1 MTTLALLSNP
11 NSTGN
16 RAFLPD
22 IRCYCAERPEI
33 FHYEVEDASQI
44 GAAMTSIARVRP
56 KVLVLNGGDGTV
68 QASLEFGERV

>member
-33 FHYEVEDASQI
+33 FHYEVEDLSQI
-44 GAAMTSIARVRP
+44 GEALRSIAQVAP
-56 KVLVLNGGDGTV
+56 KLLVLNGGDGTV
-68 QASLEFGERV
+68 QAALT